1 MPVATPL
8 VGKDGPRHYI
18 NSSEGHLM
26 NSHQTKMSADRSMN
40 ILLSQIKEL
49 VVELHPSWPQTRQV
63 LPDSSLS
70 KDLGLDSLARV
81 ELLARVEKIF
91 SVSLDEKLF
100 IEAESPRDLW
110 QVISKTG
117 AALTPAAVI
126 DIKTPDVGTTSNLP
140 VSAQTLVDV
149 LNWHAEHHPDRPH
162 IRLYSD
168 EGDGDI
174 ITYRELSDGAQAAA
188 AGLQE
193 KGLLPGDAVSIM
205 LPTSREY
212 FFTFLGILLAGGI
225 PVPIYPPFRLNQL
238 EDHLQRHSAILN
250 NCEAKI
256 MVIIPEAKRFAQV
269 LKAQVES
276 MHTLVTFTEL
286 TAGKAAYKKY
296 TPAMNDIAFL
306 QYTSG
311 STGNPKGVVLTH
323 ANLLANVRALG
334 EVAQVK
340 STDVIIS
347 WLPLYHDMG
356 LIGTWLS
363 SLYFTALLVV
373 MSPLSFIARP
383 QRWLWAIHRY
393 RGTISAAPNFAYELC
408 LKRLTES
415 DLQGL
420 DLSSWRI
427 ACNGAEPVSPETV
440 ENFCRQFGPYGFRRE
455 TLMPVYGLA
464 ECSVGLALPPLN
476 RGPLIDRIDRDVFVN
491 TGHAVVSSA
500 ADESILRFVA
510 CGHPLPGHEVR
521 IVDAAGLELPERY
534 EGRLHFRGP
543 SATSGYYRNEEET
556 RKLFDGN
563 WLDSGDMA
571 YIAGGDIFITGRK
584 KDIIIRAGRNIYPQ
598 ELEEA
603 VGKVTGIRKGN
614 VVVFATQDK
623 VNQTEKLVVMA
634 ETREENPEKLNTLRQ
649 EINTLAMDLV
659 GTAADEVVLAPP
671 GTVLKTSS
679 GKIRRAGNRAL
690 FESGRIGK
698 EYRATWWQIARITAS
713 GILPEMRRIWHGV
726 QSGFYAVYCW
736 LVFLMLAPVTWL
748 TVVLLPGETWRWAF
762 MRKVALFLARASFTP
777 LDIHGLENLPQ
788 GNPCMFVSNHAS
800 YLDNFLMVAVLPVE
814 VSFVAKAELKDSFLS
829 RVFLQRIQAEFVER
843 FDKQKGVED
852 ARRIASRARE
862 GRNLFFF
869 AEGTFTRIPGLRPFY
884 MGAFEAS
891 VEADVPVVPVA
902 IRGTRSML
910 RDVSLFP
917 RRGRIAVTIGK
928 PIEPHC
934 VQDPSAPDS
943 WTTAIRLRDAARDYI
958 LRHCG
963 EPDLAGR

>member
-1 MPVATPL
+1 
-8 VGKDGPRHYI
+8 
-18 NSSEGHLM
+18 M
-26 NSHQTKMSADRSMN
+26 NSNQTN
-40 ILLSQIKEL
+40 IDFDGAMDALLKAIKEL
-49 VVELHPSWPQTRQV
+49 VTELHPSWPKTRQV
-63 LPDSSLS
+63 LPESSLS
-70 KDLGLDSLARV
+70 RDLGLDSLALV
-81 ELLARVEKIF
+81 ELLARMERRFGITLPEKIF
-91 SVSLDEKLF
+91 AD
-100 IEAESPRDLW
+100 AETPRDLMEAFINADPTLASFAV
-110 QVISKTG
+110 QEVK
-117 AALTPAAVI
+117 AAET
-126 DIKTPDVGTTSNLP
+126 DETHNLP
-140 VSAQTLVDV
+140 LSAGTLADV
-149 LNWHAEHHPDRPH
+149 LNWHVEKHPDRPH

-168 EGDGDI
+168 EGDGEA
-174 ITYRELSDGAQAAA
+174 ITYWQLGEGSQAIA

-193 KGLLPGDAVSIM
+193 KGLMPGDPVSIM

-225 PVPIYPPFRLNQL
+225 PVPIYPPFRMNQL
-238 EDHLQRHSAILN
+238 EDHLRRHSTILKS
-250 NCEAKI
+250 CSAKM
-256 MVIIPEAKRFAQV
+256 MVTIPEAKRFAQV

-276 MHTLVTFTEL
+276 MHSLVTIQEL
-286 TAGKAAYKKY
+286 TSGKAIYNKFKPSA
-296 TPAMNDIAFL
+296 NDIAFL

-311 STGNPKGVVLTH
+311 STGNPKGVMLTH
-323 ANLLANVRALG
+323 ANLLANIYALG
-334 EVAQVK
+334 EVVQVK
-340 STDVIIS
+340 STDVIVS

-363 SLYFTALLVV
+363 SLYYAALLVV
-373 MSPLSFIARP
+373 MSPLSFISRP

-408 LKRLTES
+408 LKRLTEH

-440 ENFCRQFGPYGFRRE
+440 ENFCRQFGKYGFRRE

-464 ECSVGLALPPLN
+464 ECSVGLAFPPLD

-491 TGHAVVSSA
+491 TSHAVPSDEA
-500 ADESILRFVA
+500 ADDRVLRFVA
-510 CGHPLPGHEVR
+510 CGHPLPRHEVR
-521 IVDAAGLELPERY
+521 IVDNAGRELPERY
-534 EGRLHFRGP
+534 EGNLHFRGP
-543 SATSGYYRNEEET
+543 SATAGYYHNEEDT
-556 RKLFDGN
+556 KKLFVGD

-603 VGKVTGIRKGN
+603 VGKVAGIRKGN

-634 ETREENPEKLNTLRQ
+634 ETREENPEKLNALRQ

-698 EYRATWWQIARITAS
+698 EYKATWWQIARITAS

-736 LVFLMLAPVTWL
+736 LLFLILAPVTWL
-748 TVVLLPGETWRWAF
+748 TVVLLPKDSWRWTF
-762 MRKVALFLARASFTP
+762 MRKVARFLGRASFTP
-777 LDIHGLENLPQ
+777 IDVQGMENLPRQ
-788 GNPCMFVSNHAS
+788 FPCIFVANHAS
-800 YLDNFLMVAVLPVE
+800 YLDNFLMVAVLPMKA
-814 VSFVAKAELKDSFLS
+814 SFVAKAELKGNFLS
-829 RVFLQRIQAEFVER
+829 RIFLKRIQAEFVER
-843 FDKQKGVED
+843 FDTQKGVED
-852 ARRIASRARE
+852 ARRVSSRASK
-862 GRNLFFF
+862 GRSLLFF
-869 AEGTFTRIPGLRPFY
+869 AEGGFTRIPGLRPFH
-884 MGAFEAS
+884 MGAFEAA
-891 VEADVPVVPVA
+891 VEANVPVVPIA

-910 RDVSLFP
+910 RDVSFFP
-917 RRGRIAVTIGK
+917 RRGQIAVTIGK
-928 PIEPHC
+928 PIEPHR

-943 WTTAIRLRDAARDYI
+943 WTTAIRLRDAAREHI
-958 LRHCG
+958 LKYCG
-963 EPDLAGR
+963 EPDLAGH

>member
-1 MPVATPL
+1 MNGNQSKTAS
-8 VGKDGPRHYI
+8 D
-18 NSSEGHLM
+18 SSM
-26 NSHQTKMSADRSMN
+26 DV
-40 ILLSQIKEL
+40 LLNAIQEL
-49 VVELHPSWPQTRQV
+49 VMELHPSWPKTRQV

-70 KDLGLDSLARV
+70 RDLGLDSLARV
-81 ELLARVEKIF
+81 ELLTRIERVFNVTLEEK
-91 SVSLDEKLF
+91 KF
-100 IEAESPRDLW
+100 IEAETPGELW
-110 QVISKTG
+110 QIILKAGPSLKYVPASELKSPGMAETYDLPHG
-117 AALTPAAVI
+117 AR
-126 DIKTPDVGTTSNLP
+126 
-140 VSAQTLVDV
+140 TLVDA
-149 LNWHAEHHPDRPH
+149 LNWHVEHHPDRPH

-168 EGDGDI
+168 EGDGEI
-174 ITYRELSDGAQAAA
+174 ITYRELADGAQAAA

-193 KGLLPGDAVSIM
+193 KGLLPGEAVSIM

-225 PVPIYPPFRLNQL
+225 PVPIYPPFRMNQL
-238 EDHLQRHSAILN
+238 EDHLRRHSAILN
-250 NCEAKI
+250 NCGAKI

-276 MHTLVTFTEL
+276 MHTLVTFPEL
-286 TAGKAAYKKY
+286 TSGKSAYTKF

-323 ANLLANVRALG
+323 ANLLANIRALG
-334 EVAQVK
+334 EVVQVK

-363 SLYFTALLVV
+363 SLYFAALLVV
-373 MSPLSFIARP
+373 MSPLSFISRP

-408 LKRLTES
+408 LKRLTEQ

-440 ENFCRQFGPYGFRRE
+440 ENFCREFARYGFQR
-455 TLMPVYGLA
+455 TTFMPVYGLA
-464 ECSVGLALPPLN
+464 ECSVGLAFPPLD
-476 RGPLIDRIDRDVFVN
+476 RGPLVDRIDRDVFVN
-491 TGHAVVSSA
+491 TGRAVPSTAS
-500 ADESILRFVA
+500 DENVLRFVA

-521 IVDAAGLELPERY
+521 IVDAAGLELPERC
-534 EGRLHFRGP
+534 EGKLHFRGP
-543 SATSGYYRNEEET
+543 SATSGYYHNEEET
-556 RKLFDGN
+556 KKLFDGD

-603 VGKVTGIRKGN
+603 VGKIAGIRKGN
-614 VVVFATQDK
+614 VVVFASQDK

-634 ETREENPEKLNTLRQ
+634 ETREENPGKLNALRQ

-679 GKIRRAGNRAL
+679 GKIRRAGNRSL

-698 EYRATWWQIARITAS
+698 DYKATWWQITRITAS
-713 GILPEMRRIWHGV
+713 GILPEMRRLWHGT
-726 QSGFYAVYCW
+726 QSVLYAAYC
-736 LVFLMLAPVTWL
+736 LLLFFILAPVTWL
-748 TVVLLPGETWRWAF
+748 TVVLLPKESWRWAF
-762 MRKVALFLARASFTP
+762 MRKVARFLGKASCT
-777 LDIHGLENLPQ
+777 LIDVQGTENLPRESS
-788 GNPCMFVSNHAS
+788 CIFVANHAS
-800 YLDNFLMVAVLPVE
+800 YLDNFLMVAVLPME
-814 VSFVAKAELKDSFLS
+814 VSFVAKAELKESFPA

-843 FDKQKGVED
+843 FDRKKSLED
-852 ARRIASRARE
+852 ARRVSSRASK
-862 GRNLFFF
+862 GRSLFFF
-869 AEGTFTRIPGLRPFY
+869 AEGGFTRVPGLRPFH
-884 MGAFEAS
+884 MGAFETA
-891 VEADVPVVPVA
+891 VEADVPVVPIA

-917 RRGRIAVTIGK
+917 RRGTITVTIGK
-928 PIEPHC
+928 PIEPRHA
-934 VQDPSAPDS
+934 QDLSSPDA
-943 WTTAIRLRDAARDYI
+943 WTTALKLRDATRAHI
-958 LRHCG
+958 LKHCG
-963 EPDLAGR
+963 EPDLTGY